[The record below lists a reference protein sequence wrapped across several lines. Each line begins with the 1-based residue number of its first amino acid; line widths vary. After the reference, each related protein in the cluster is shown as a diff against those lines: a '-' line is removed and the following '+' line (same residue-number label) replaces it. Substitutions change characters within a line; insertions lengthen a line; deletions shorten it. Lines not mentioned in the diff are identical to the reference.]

1 MKPLFVAVMLIVNWT
16 CYVGAGEV
24 ANAATNTPAKFYCVG
39 GDGVVAPGRF
49 AYEEGVTLIKAIKV
63 AGGCT
68 SSALKN
74 KVQLIRCGE
83 SSARDV
89 NVSQIELGK
98 TNDLKLESGDYVLV
112 EEPRRVYA
120 VRRQ

>member
-1 MKPLFVAVMLIVNWT
+1 MKPLFVAVMLIVNWN

-63 AGGCT
+63 AGG
-68 SSALKN
+68 
-74 KVQLIRCGE
+74 
-83 SSARDV
+83 ARV
-89 NVSQIELGK
+89 RHSK
-98 TNDLKLESGDYVLV
+98 TRFN
-112 EEPRRVYA
+112 
-120 VRRQ
+120 